1 VFPKEAP
8 PGLSSGSSP
17 PRRILHIK
25 HFKSFFFVFRKRLSS
40 INGTFSYSQANLV
53 KDSLFVGDHV
63 EKVASFPN
71 EDLAKSGY
79 EPDMKFK
86 LKKHPSIF
94 LATH

>member
-1 VFPKEAP
+1 MLV
-8 PGLSSGSSP
+8 
-17 PRRILHIK
+17 IQDLH
-25 HFKSFFFVFRKRLSS
+25 LLTM
-40 INGTFSYSQANLV
+40 NTQCDTTLA

-63 EKVASFPN
+63 RKVASFPK

-86 LKKHPSIF
+86 FKKHPSIF

>member
-1 VFPKEAP
+1 MNTQCDTTLA
-8 PGLSSGSSP
+8 
-17 PRRILHIK
+17 
-25 HFKSFFFVFRKRLSS
+25 
-40 INGTFSYSQANLV
+40 

-63 EKVASFPN
+63 RKVASFPK

-86 LKKHPSIF
+86 FKKHPSIF